1 MGTAGGGRCGDCDAV
16 GCCDSHRSRETEPSK
31 YCAHSTYRNH
41 VLQSFPAT
49 DFSFWTLDRADF
61 LFLARIS
68 ALSAGWG
75 CRERQCA
82 ENYNTQQ
89 NKFILFKIFAIS
101 ISVISHR
108 NSFRVL
114 FDNIASAYFIS
125 KIYLYFATENGQPR
139 NQH

>member
-1 MGTAGGGRCGDCDAV
+1 
-16 GCCDSHRSRETEPSK
+16 
-31 YCAHSTYRNH
+31 
-41 VLQSFPAT
+41 LQSFPAT

-68 ALSAGWG
+68 TLSAGWG

-82 ENYNTQQ
+82 ENYNTQH

-101 ISVISHR
+101 ISVISNR

-114 FDNIASAYFIS
+114 FDNIASVYFIS